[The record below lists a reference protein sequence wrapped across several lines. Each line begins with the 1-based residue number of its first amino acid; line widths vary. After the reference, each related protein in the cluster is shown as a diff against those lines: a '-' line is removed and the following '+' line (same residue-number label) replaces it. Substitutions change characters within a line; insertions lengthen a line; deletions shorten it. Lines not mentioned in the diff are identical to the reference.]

1 MIYAG
6 DVATI
11 MTDRTID
18 CTASTLEKRAS
29 RYLII
34 VLLWN

>member
-6 DVATI
+6 DADTTT
-11 MTDRTID
+11 MGRTIGY
-18 CTASTLEKRAS
+18 TASTLRERAHK
-29 RYLII
+29 YLII